1 MTTDFQNKETLH
13 MQIVDGTAYPDEVKK
28 LIKEY
33 YHRLGRDLSFQN
45 IEAELD
51 DPAVRY
57 SPPQGE
63 LLIALENDEVL
74 GMVVYHRLTSKRCEM
89 KRLYL
94 TPNARGR
101 HLGERLV
108 ETIIDHAKAS
118 GNEEMVLDT
127 IKPLKAAVSLY
138 RKLGFE
144 ECEAYYDNPMEDVIY
159 MRKKL

>member
-1 MTTDFQNKETLH
+1 
-13 MQIVDGTAYPDEVKK
+13 MQIVDGTSYPDEVKK

-63 LLIALENDEVL
+63 LLVALENDEVL
-74 GMVVYHRLTSKRCEM
+74 GMVAYHRLTSKRCEM

-108 ETIIDHAKAS
+108 ETIIEHAKAS
-118 GNEEMVLDT
+118 GYEEMVLDT

-144 ECEAYYDNPMEDVIY
+144 ECEAYYDNPMEDVVY

>member
-1 MTTDFQNKETLH
+1 
-13 MQIVDGTAYPDEVKK
+13 MQIVDGTAYSDEVKK

-63 LLIALENDEVL
+63 LLVALENDEVL
-74 GMVVYHRLTSKRCEM
+74 GMVAYHRLTSKRCEM

-108 ETIIDHAKAS
+108 ETIIEHAKSS
-118 GNEEMVLDT
+118 GYEEMVLDT

-144 ECEAYYDNPMEDVIY
+144 ECEAYYDNPMEDVVY

>member
-1 MTTDFQNKETLH
+1 
-13 MQIVDGTAYPDEVKK
+13 MQIVDGTAYSDEVKK

-63 LLIALENDEVL
+63 LLVALENDEVL
-74 GMVVYHRLTSKRCEM
+74 GMVAYHRLTSKRCEM

-108 ETIIDHAKAS
+108 ETIIEHAKAS
-118 GNEEMVLDT
+118 GYEEMVLDT

-138 RKLGFE
+138 RKYGFE

>member
-1 MTTDFQNKETLH
+1 
-13 MQIVDGTAYPDEVKK
+13 MQIVDGTAYSDEVKK

-63 LLIALENDEVL
+63 LLVALENDEVL
-74 GMVVYHRLTSKRCEM
+74 GMVAYHRLTSKRCEM

-118 GNEEMVLDT
+118 GYEEMVLDT

-144 ECEAYYDNPMEDVIY
+144 ECEAYYDNPMEDVVY

>member
-1 MTTDFQNKETLH
+1 MKTDFKNKETLH

-63 LLIALENDEVL
+63 LLVALENDEVL
-74 GMVVYHRLTSKRCEM
+74 GMVAYHRLTSKRCEM

-108 ETIIDHAKAS
+108 ETIIEHAKAS
-118 GNEEMVLDT
+118 GYKEMVLDT